1 MSVAYTILEVDRHD
15 NANLLRNKLSFLDEM
30 KTVVCDARQEY
41 PDCINKYPE
50 YKHIFDSIT
59 NLGLIGLWISN
70 FNAFYQFLDSDYD
83 SLLVLEDDVQLV
95 DGFES
100 IFKKCL
106 EELTEDAGV
115 FSIGYRD
122 TYTNDYTAENAIPDK
137 KYICDMFQTGDSW
150 GIVYRKDFVR
160 DMLHDI
166 AKYKILGGFSDT
178 AIMSYA
184 LKKVSPICKYKAYS
198 VPPSIGSLLIHDNAQ
213 EVSSLQNSPIIS
225 NIEK

>member
-1 MSVAYTILEVDRHD
+1 MSIVYTILEVDRHD

-83 SLLVLEDDVQLV
+83 SLLILEDDVQLV
-95 DGFES
+95 DDFES

-106 EELTEDAGV
+106 EELTEDTGM

-122 TYTNDYTAENAIPDK
+122 TYINDYTTENAIPNK

-184 LKKVSPICKYKAYS
+184 LKKVPPICKYNAYS
-198 VPPSIGSLLIHDNAQ
+198 VPPSIGSLLIHDNNQ
-213 EVSSLQNSPIIS
+213 EVSSLQNSPIKS